1 MRVGR
6 IRRVFVAVVLLGLST
21 AACGDQT
28 AAGQRERRHP
38 YAAIEDLP
46 ESLGPDGT
54 TIVVGDPSRRP
65 VHLYEDMR
73 CPVCQEFEVTGAGP
87 ALLDMTL
94 GKEVRAEYTL
104 ASFLDD
110 RLGGTGS
117 KKAAN
122 ALRAALEQD
131 KFAEYHAVLFRNQ
144 PEEQTDGYTDAFLL
158 AMASRVDGLRGPAF
172 DSAVK
177 EMRYAD
183 FVAASQKAY
192 EEVGAPGTPAAY
204 SHGKRVPHD
213 VLFTKDL
220 LRLFAGR
227 DPT

>member
-6 IRRVFVAVVLLGLST
+6 IRRVLVAIVLLGLST
-21 AACGDQT
+21 TACGDQT
-28 AAGQRERRHP
+28 ESGQRERRHP
-38 YAAIEDLP
+38 YAAIKDLP

-54 TIVVGDPSRRP
+54 TIVVGDPSRMP

-110 RLGGTGS
+110 QLGGTGS

-131 KFAEYHAVLFRNQ
+131 KFAEYHAVLFGNQ

-192 EEVGAPGTPAAY
+192 EEAGAPGTPAAY
-204 SHGKRVPHD
+204 SQGKRVPHG
-213 VLFTKDL
+213 VLLTEDL
-220 LRLFAGR
+220 LRLFVGG
-227 DPT
+227 DPK